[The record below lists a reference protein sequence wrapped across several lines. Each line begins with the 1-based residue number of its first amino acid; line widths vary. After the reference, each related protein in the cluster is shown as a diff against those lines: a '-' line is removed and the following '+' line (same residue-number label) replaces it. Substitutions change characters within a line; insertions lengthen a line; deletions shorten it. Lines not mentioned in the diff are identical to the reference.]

1 MKRGRLRAECLI
13 GLGVPGNSDA
23 TAADTSSAPAAST
36 PVVGASAAAL
46 AALNVEPI
54 CAKLFAAAATISGVA
69 NTYDIAVLPQ
79 GLR

>member
-1 MKRGRLRAECLI
+1 MTAVKHTTESTFAK
-13 GLGVPGNSDA
+13 LGVRDEI
-23 TAADTSSAPAAST
+23 
-36 PVVGASAAAL
+36 VRAL
-46 AALNVEPI
+46 GEEGIKRPFAIQELTLPLALNVEPI